1 MSTQVGKITALPVSA
16 WEDRLHPVI
25 TLSIPFD
32 LRTLVLTLPLLS
44 FRTVNIITWPI
55 MQRSLDEG
63 LISAIVQI
71 FHYNQITLLKP
82 E

>member
-1 MSTQVGKITALPVSA
+1 MSTQVGEITALPVSA

-25 TLSIPFD
+25 TLIPFD
-32 LRTLVLTLPLLS
+32 LRTLVLALPLLS

-55 MQRSLDEG
+55 MQTSLDEG